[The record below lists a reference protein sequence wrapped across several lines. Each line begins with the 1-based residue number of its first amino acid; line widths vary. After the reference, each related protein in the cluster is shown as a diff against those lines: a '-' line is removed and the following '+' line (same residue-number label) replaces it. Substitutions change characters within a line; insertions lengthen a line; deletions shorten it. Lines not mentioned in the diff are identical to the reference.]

1 MGDHHSKTLPSN
13 HFFRNYYEE
22 TLSQEY
28 FTATKGFGYRKA
40 PVAGNRLRKI
50 AGLLPRSVV
59 GEREEKGAKKKSF
72 TPTSY
77 PYSCIGALVA
87 YFKESCSVATG
98 CLIGPNLVITAA
110 SNVCRK
116 EDEEQPHRICFILAA
131 AGKEGDVY

>member
-1 MGDHHSKTLPSN
+1 MGEHQSKTLPSSQ
-13 HFFRNYYEE
+13 FFRNHYEE

-40 PVAGNRLRKI
+40 PLATARLRAI
-50 AGLLPRSVV
+50 AALLPRPAG

-87 YFKESCSVATG
+87 YFK
-98 CLIGPNLVITAA
+98 
-110 SNVCRK
+110 
-116 EDEEQPHRICFILAA
+116 
-131 AGKEGDVY
+131 